1 MKHKPTLL
9 LFEEEYE
16 SKQSGI
22 KAVYNVLVEEKG
34 FEVDQVKQLVVNYP
48 AIMSKSESELRDYF
62 EVHGKYNIN
71 NRMAMDL
78 LVQVPKLISQNL
90 DQKFKDFIFLFNL
103 YHKIEQKNF
112 LKIYINFPYMMCQ
125 DTAKIQRFLGEFKK
139 YKLTQ

>member
-16 SKQSGI
+16 GKQSGI

-34 FEVDQVKQLVVNYP
+34 FEADQVKQLVVNYP

-78 LVQVPKLISQNL
+78 LV
-90 DQKFKDFIFLFNL
+90 
-103 YHKIEQKNF
+103 
-112 LKIYINFPYMMCQ
+112 
-125 DTAKIQRFLGEFKK
+125 
-139 YKLTQ
+139 